1 MDTFYIHSPPP
12 TPLFLKSHSRT
23 GAQSNR
29 LYRLC
34 PLSQGC
40 TLIWDVFIVSSSFFR
55 GICQKI
61 ETGLKPHP
69 SKCKGLQR
77 RGQPTVYSAL
87 IVRAVLSRPMLT
99 WCARTPKD
107 LTCVRTIRSGTIPLL
122 SQLLD
127 PFRACSPAL
136 DQSATA
142 STAASLGNVDRCS
155 SHTLSLPRPP
165 LSPLTSAPGLPP
177 RGPSPSQP
185 SLHPSRCCLSFLPP
199 VATVAAFCLDNRK
212 AYLAVCSARLWQS
225 CQITCSD
232 CRLLCPVSKTQCN
245 YNPRISKWTK
255 WRSVSDQC
263 PGSNTRLPEC
273 FIPPGFATGKQSLFK
288 WKRSHY
294 LPLLIELPG
303 EKNK

>member
-1 MDTFYIHSPPP
+1 MDTFYFHSPPP

-87 IVRAVLSRPMLT
+87 IVGAVLSRPMLT

-185 SLHPSRCCLSFLPP
+185 SLPLLPLFSASRCHGRSFLSGQQ
-199 VATVAAFCLDNRK
+199 K
-212 AYLAVCSARLWQS
+212 
-225 CQITCSD
+225 
-232 CRLLCPVSKTQCN
+232 
-245 YNPRISKWTK
+245 
-255 WRSVSDQC
+255 
-263 PGSNTRLPEC
+263 
-273 FIPPGFATGKQSLFK
+273 SLFSSLLSTVMTK
-288 WKRSHY
+288 
-294 LPLLIELPG
+294 LPNHLLRLSSSLPRLQNPMQLQSPH
-303 EKNK
+303 K